1 MTPEEDK
8 VIDTTKVGVKDNFGA
23 PIAKSA
29 DRLERERVVSKE
41 PVRPDRAFTIP
52 KRGRYV
58 VTGGQ
63 VIKTTG
69 SDYISDTE
77 EEMYKQSAITEMHLQ
92 QAKVEQTR
100 ARLAGRPITLD
111 EAAQRVRIQDVDMR
125 VNPGT
130 GAAVQPGDT
139 YSKRPL
145 SPEEIEEQAA
155 ERFPIL
161 AMQAKVSGLSREE
174 QAAAISLP
182 LAIDVVRRIS
192 QTRNP
197 SRQQQIIN
205 TMGPDMQAL
214 VMDVYTAWQ
223 AEAEKNVEASAE
235 QRGSN
240 VITDVIG
247 FAWDYG
253 AGPILEGLFK
263 VAETGVRG
271 IATAAVLGNS
281 AIEGKGMDPI
291 EAWEAT
297 QPGVYD
303 PYMIEY
309 AKKQYGEE
317 TVDVILEALEVQD
330 SENPDEGIAKIWDR
344 YATEGDMERLSILEQ
359 AMSLSSYDKNT
370 MDAITYLAAS
380 DLGNIGN
387 RASWSGAMMMG
398 ISPISLEGS
407 EAAQSPLFT
416 GTRDTINVLS
426 LFAAD
431 PLSRGSAIL
440 KIYKIQKYGL
450 ARMSPEQIDKTFT
463 TGGVKNFF
471 DTFGTSL
478 AKADALAD
486 KTQSA
491 QMINSLRSQYKN
503 WLTPDAIEAMRKAKV
518 FSADDAANFY
528 KDARN
533 LELMIKGQRAKRA
546 DQVTIPHMV
555 KASAF
560 VKRASLVARGLT
572 YDRNSAKKID
582 EIFGEGVSSM
592 LPEEAIPVIISRL
605 AGPNGDK
612 FVGRML
618 SDFVYANGT
627 AKRTFLGSIIGTLTP
642 SGAKKYQTLSYGVGR
657 YGFKRKGGARERI
670 ERLARTQA
678 HVPDMSGG
686 LNIATGK
693 DAYKIRDLMLYGG
706 MPKYWADYSAE
717 LWKTMNA
724 GERKQFATGIGRS
737 VGYSLGVDIVDP
749 VTGAKLI
756 DNIVSGLR
764 PGELYSPNFVDMP
777 LISAGINKQ
786 AKTQSGNTKIFD
798 SFSRD
803 AKAAG
808 IKLDDPRGG
817 DFLASSVYQYRV
829 DKLSKSDKSV
839 KTRPGPNGKTFL
851 DLSDDY
857 TYQAYMKAFYPEVTD
872 DTVITLYRGLKDGE
886 DIFSTPGTGQAD
898 FASGLGSYWSTNPI
912 VAKGFGANSK
922 VVAIDVRFGD
932 IKNFEVSSSGKSKNT
947 ILGPLDEA
955 YGSEDAIILDYTK
968 IPDSVKQSVKTVD
981 IEVPTGSL
989 NYYDGFG
996 KMSKSA
1002 AVDRERALAVEAFD
1016 APMYNPS
1023 MLPDGTS
1030 AALYEYQMTDVI
1042 GFPNMAALDQ
1052 MSLRQSYLTALLGD
1066 NKTMTTITDYWTLG
1080 TIGGPRF
1087 FLRNGLED
1095 AGLYALTGGSWK
1107 DYRYGQL
1114 YSRAKREATQRVSAN
1129 ADDLRGQ
1136 KLGLVVTSTRYLG
1149 DALPKALNTLILP
1162 HIDEAER
1169 AAAKT
1174 MAANGDRSGL
1184 VALINKAFMR
1194 QKLLFINRPRNP
1206 ETIRY
1211 LDEAAEDGG
1220 FFSTMDSASET
1231 TENLASGSMV
1241 GMSGNNV
1248 NRAILNGEI
1257 QDVRGIILPYKS
1269 MDVRPDNPESIRAW
1283 FSNINAV
1290 VYGDGKGGQKTLSIL
1305 KSYHAAKTSGNANTI
1320 ERVTK
1325 EYADWLE
1332 ENATDAMKASAIYA
1346 TEGAGSMARR
1356 KLDDALRVFTS
1367 KNGEFNDELLD
1378 SIKQVKTAKDGTQYD
1393 SFALYDNVD
1402 GQLVP
1407 RITEETL
1414 LNMDMKPL
1422 SVLGVE
1428 NAMVPVT
1435 DKLPL
1440 TTRAWSAMGRSLAR
1454 LTREPIFIANY
1465 LDARKLYAP
1474 IEKKMAEEY
1483 GEAYAKKWAVR
1494 NGYDRAFDLTMS
1506 YVDDP
1511 NVRSQMAWGV
1521 RNVARFYR
1529 AQEDFFRRMMR
1540 TGRNN
1545 PMAIQRLNL
1554 AWHAMDETGFI
1565 HEDEMGDK
1573 YFMWPGNKVT
1583 INAINAITSK
1593 LGFNVL
1599 EGAGLADFSSKVTML
1614 TPSADPSGLA
1624 FTLAGPYAAV
1634 TYPALMAMF
1643 PALEEVQ
1650 SEVMGEYSVGR
1661 SAWDMAFPTMAK
1673 SLWDAGTVLA
1683 GRSTT
1688 AESQTMFAD
1697 SARAAIQIYA
1707 SSGRFDE
1714 NAIMSATDIGKMKDE
1729 LAVVGNDIAF
1739 YRAMTRPVS
1748 AAVMQLNPQTVTDF
1762 AKNMGIS
1769 GMHRLFIELLKV
1781 NDGDFELAMSKWIKG
1796 NPGLSIFTVS
1806 ENSNPDSFGSF
1817 DATKETQKFIEEN
1830 EELFKMSQVGSAF
1843 FAPQEGVQSLNAWKY
1858 LSAMGAKTTKSVD
1871 EYFNQ
1876 MVTSEGYAIYR
1887 NFQRQYYDLVESG
1900 DETADDKWTNAKKTL
1915 FLAYPMLES
1924 RIRGGNLSD
1933 RSIPNPADAR
1943 SEIEDIRT
1951 AVNWMDENG
1960 KLDERGVNARSVI
1973 KLYDQAK
1980 SQMQSL
1986 NPNDPAY
1993 DKNVARIRGLWKNA
2007 YAQSIN
2013 LYPQEDVQWRLL
2025 LNAVTDA
2032 LDTRIN

>member
-1 MTPEEDK
+1 MTPEDDK
-8 VIDTTKVGVKDNFGA
+8 IVDTTKVGVNNSFGA

-41 PVRPDRAFTIP
+41 PVRPDRTFTIP

-92 QAKVEQTR
+92 QAKIEQTR
-100 ARLAGRPITLD
+100 ARLAGNPITLD
-111 EAAQRVRIQDVDMR
+111 EAAQRVRIQDVDVR

-130 GAAVQPGDT
+130 GAAVQPGDI

-145 SPEEIEEQAA
+145 SPEEIQEQA
-155 ERFPIL
+155 EEKFPIL
-161 AMQAKVSGLSREE
+161 AMQAKVSGLSKEE
-174 QAAAISLP
+174 QSAVVSLP
-182 LAIDVVRRIS
+182 LAVDVVRRIS

-214 VMDVYTAWQ
+214 VMDIITAWQ

-235 QRGSN
+235 QSGGN
-240 VITDVIG
+240 AITDAIG
-247 FAWDYG
+247 FAWDR
-253 AGPILEGLFK
+253 AIGPTLELLFEA
-263 VAETGVRG
+263 AEVGVRG

-281 AIEGKGMDPI
+281 VIEGQGMDPI

-297 QPGVYD
+297 QPGVFD
-303 PYMIEY
+303 PYMVDY
-309 AKKQYGEE
+309 AKKRYGAE
-317 TVDVILEALEVQD
+317 TVDVILEALEVQN
-330 SENPDEGIAKIWDR
+330 SENPDEGIAKMWDK
-344 YATEGDMERLSILEQ
+344 YASEGDMERLSILEQ

-370 MDAITYLAAS
+370 MDAITYLASS
-380 DLGNIGN
+380 DLGNLGN
-387 RASWSGAMMMG
+387 RFSWSFLTMRGVDPNTPEGA
-398 ISPISLEGS
+398 
-407 EAAQSPLFT
+407 EAVQSPLFT
-416 GTRDTINVLS
+416 GTRDAVNVIS

-431 PLSRGSAIL
+431 PVSRGATIAN
-440 KIYKIQKYGL
+440 IYKIQKYGL
-450 ARMSPEQIDKTFT
+450 SKMSPEQIEKTFA

-471 DTFGTSL
+471 DTFGASL
-478 AKADALAD
+478 AKADSLAD

-533 LELMIKGQRAKRA
+533 LELMVKGQRAKRA

-555 KASAF
+555 KASAY
-560 VKRASLVARGLT
+560 VKRGSLVARGLT
-572 YDRNSAKKID
+572 YDRNSGKKID
-582 EIFGEGVSSM
+582 EIFGDGVSSM
-592 LPEEAIPVIISRL
+592 LPEEAIPIIIDRL
-605 AGPNGDK
+605 ASPNGDK

-627 AKRTFLGSIIGTLTP
+627 AKRTFLGKILGTT
-642 SGAKKYQTLSYGVGR
+642 GAKPYQSIRYGASR

-693 DAYKIRDLMLYGG
+693 DAYKIRDLMMYGG
-706 MPKYWADYSAE
+706 MPKYWADYSAQ

-764 PGELYSPNFVDMP
+764 PGELYSPNFIDMP

-786 AKTQSGNTKIFD
+786 AKVQSGNTKIFD
-798 SFSRD
+798 SLSRD

-817 DFLASSVYQYRV
+817 DTIAREVYNYRFN
-829 DKLSKSDKSV
+829 KLTKSDPKI
-839 KTRPGPNGKTFL
+839 KTINNKQF
-851 DLSDDY
+851 DFNDDY
-857 TYQAYMKAFYPEVTD
+857 TYQAYMRAFYPEVTD
-872 DTVITLYRGLKDGE
+872 DTVVTLYRGLKEGE
-886 DIFSTPGTGQAD
+886 DIFRTPGAGQAD
-898 FASGLGSYWSTNPI
+898 FAPGFGSYWSTNPV

-932 IKNFEVSSSGKSKNT
+932 IKNFEVSSGGKPKNT
-947 ILGPLDEA
+947 ILGPLDEV

-981 IEVPTGSL
+981 VEIPTGSL

-996 KMSKSA
+996 KMSKSVA
-1002 AVDRERALAVEAFD
+1002 AERERALAVEAFD

-1066 NKTMTTITDYWTLG
+1066 NKTMTTVTDYWTLG

-1114 YSRAKREATQRVSAN
+1114 YSRAKREATQRTVSKAGEV
-1129 ADDLRGQ
+1129 RGQ
-1136 KLGLVVTSTRYLG
+1136 KLGLAVTSLRYLG
-1149 DALPKALNTLILP
+1149 DSMPKALNSIILP
-1162 HIDEAER
+1162 HLDEAEI

-1174 MAANGDRSGL
+1174 MAANGDRSAL
-1184 VALINKAFMR
+1184 VSLISKAFMR
-1194 QKLLFINRPRNP
+1194 QKLLFINRPKNP
-1206 ETIRY
+1206 EVIRY
-1211 LDEAAEDGG
+1211 LDEAAEDAG
-1220 FFSTMDSASET
+1220 FFSMMDEASET

-1241 GMSGNNV
+1241 GISGSNV

-1257 QDVRGIILPYKS
+1257 QDVKGIILPYKS

-1283 FSNINAV
+1283 RNNINAI
-1290 VYGDGKGGQKTLSIL
+1290 VYGDGKSGQKTLSML
-1305 KSYHAAKTSGNANTI
+1305 KSYYAAKTSGNANAI

-1325 EYADWLE
+1325 EYAEWLE
-1332 ENATDAMKASAIYA
+1332 ENASDAMKSSAIYA

-1367 KNGEFNDELLD
+1367 KDGEFNDELLD
-1378 SIKQVKTAKDGTQYD
+1378 TIKQVKTAKDGTQYEA
-1393 SFALYDNVD
+1393 FTLYDTVD
-1402 GQLVP
+1402 GKLVD
-1407 RITEETL
+1407 RLTEETL
-1414 LNMDMKPL
+1414 LNMNKKPL
-1422 SVLGVE
+1422 SVLGVD
-1428 NAMVPVT
+1428 NVVIPTT

-1454 LTREPIFIANY
+1454 LTREPIFVANY

-1511 NVRSQMAWGV
+1511 NVRSQMAWSV
-1521 RNVARFYR
+1521 RNVSRFYR

-1573 YFMWPGNKVT
+1573 YFMWPGNKTT

-1614 TPSADPSGLA
+1614 TPSADPSGLPP
-1624 FTLAGPYAAV
+1624 TLAGPYAAL

-1643 PALEEVQ
+1643 PSLSEIQ

-1661 SAWDMAFPTMAK
+1661 SAWDMVFPTMAK

-1688 AESQTMFAD
+1688 AESETAFAD
-1697 SARAAIQIYA
+1697 SARAAVQIYA
-1707 SSGRFDE
+1707 ASGRFDE
-1714 NAIMSATDIGKMKDE
+1714 NKIMSATDIGKLKDE

-1739 YRAMTRPVS
+1739 YKAMTRPVS
-1748 AAVMQLNPQTVTDF
+1748 AAVMQLNPQSVTDF
-1762 AKNMGIS
+1762 AKSMGIS
-1769 GMHRLFIELLKV
+1769 GMRKLFIELLKV

-1830 EELFKMSQVGSAF
+1830 EELFKISQVGSAF

-1858 LSAMGAKTTKSVD
+1858 LASMGAKTTKSVD

-1876 MVTSEGYAIYR
+1876 MVTAQGYAMYR
-1887 NFQRQYYDLVESG
+1887 NLQRQYYDLVESG

-1960 KLDERGVNARSVI
+1960 KLDDRGKNAMSVI

-1980 SQMQSL
+1980 GQMQSL
-1986 NPNDPAY
+1986 NPQDPSY
-1993 DKNVARIRGLWKNA
+1993 DKSVSRIRGLWKNA
-2007 YAQSIN
+2007 YAQAIN

>member
-1 MTPEEDK
+1 
-8 VIDTTKVGVKDNFGA
+8 
-23 PIAKSA
+23 
-29 DRLERERVVSKE
+29 
-41 PVRPDRAFTIP
+41 
-52 KRGRYV
+52 
-58 VTGGQ
+58 
-63 VIKTTG
+63 
-69 SDYISDTE
+69 
-77 EEMYKQSAITEMHLQ
+77 
-92 QAKVEQTR
+92 
-100 ARLAGRPITLD
+100 
-111 EAAQRVRIQDVDMR
+111 
-125 VNPGT
+125 
-130 GAAVQPGDT
+130 
-139 YSKRPL
+139 
-145 SPEEIEEQAA
+145 
-155 ERFPIL
+155 
-161 AMQAKVSGLSREE
+161 
-174 QAAAISLP
+174 
-182 LAIDVVRRIS
+182 
-192 QTRNP
+192 
-197 SRQQQIIN
+197 
-205 TMGPDMQAL
+205 
-214 VMDVYTAWQ
+214 
-223 AEAEKNVEASAE
+223 
-235 QRGSN
+235 
-240 VITDVIG
+240 
-247 FAWDYG
+247 
-253 AGPILEGLFK
+253 
-263 VAETGVRG
+263 
-271 IATAAVLGNS
+271 
-281 AIEGKGMDPI
+281 
-291 EAWEAT
+291 
-297 QPGVYD
+297 
-303 PYMIEY
+303 
-309 AKKQYGEE
+309 
-317 TVDVILEALEVQD
+317 
-330 SENPDEGIAKIWDR
+330 
-344 YATEGDMERLSILEQ
+344 
-359 AMSLSSYDKNT
+359 
-370 MDAITYLAAS
+370 
-380 DLGNIGN
+380 
-387 RASWSGAMMMG
+387 
-398 ISPISLEGS
+398 
-407 EAAQSPLFT
+407 
-416 GTRDTINVLS
+416 
-426 LFAAD
+426 
-431 PLSRGSAIL
+431 
-440 KIYKIQKYGL
+440 
-450 ARMSPEQIDKTFT
+450 
-463 TGGVKNFF
+463 
-471 DTFGTSL
+471 
-478 AKADALAD
+478 
-486 KTQSA
+486 
-491 QMINSLRSQYKN
+491 
-503 WLTPDAIEAMRKAKV
+503 
-518 FSADDAANFY
+518 
-528 KDARN
+528 
-533 LELMIKGQRAKRA
+533 
-546 DQVTIPHMV
+546 
-555 KASAF
+555 
-560 VKRASLVARGLT
+560 
-572 YDRNSAKKID
+572 
-582 EIFGEGVSSM
+582 
-592 LPEEAIPVIISRL
+592 
-605 AGPNGDK
+605 
-612 FVGRML
+612 ML

-627 AKRTFLGSIIGTLTP
+627 AKRTFLGNIIGTLTP
-642 SGAKKYQTLSYGVGR
+642 SGAKKYQTLSYGAGR

-724 GERKQFATGIGRS
+724 GERKQFASGIGRS

-777 LISAGINKQ
+777 SITGAIKRQ
-786 AKTQSGNTKIFD
+786 ALDSGESI
-798 SFSRD
+798 
-803 AKAAG
+803 
-808 IKLDDPRGG
+808 DD
-817 DFLASSVYQYRV
+817 
-829 DKLSKSDKSV
+829 
-839 KTRPGPNGKTFL
+839 
-851 DLSDDY
+851 
-857 TYQAYMKAFYPEVTD
+857 
-872 DTVITLYRGLKDGE
+872 I
-886 DIFSTPGTGQAD
+886 
-898 FASGLGSYWSTNPI
+898 
-912 VAKGFGANSK
+912 
-922 VVAIDVRFGD
+922 
-932 IKNFEVSSSGKSKNT
+932 
-947 ILGPLDEA
+947 
-955 YGSEDAIILDYTK
+955 
-968 IPDSVKQSVKTVD
+968 
-981 IEVPTGSL
+981 
-989 NYYDGFG
+989 
-996 KMSKSA
+996 
-1002 AVDRERALAVEAFD
+1002 ERALAIKAFD

-1107 DYRYGQL
+1107 DFRYGQL

-1149 DALPKALNTLILP
+1149 DVLPKALNTIILP

-1169 AAAKT
+1169 VAAKT

-1184 VALINKAFMR
+1184 VSLINKAFMR
-1194 QKLLFINRPRNP
+1194 QKLIFINRPKNP

-1211 LDEAAEDGG
+1211 LDEAAEEGG
-1220 FFSTMDSASET
+1220 FFPTMDEASET
-1231 TENLASGSMV
+1231 TEDLASGSMI
-1241 GMSGNNV
+1241 GMSGSSV

-1257 QDVRGIILPYKS
+1257 RDVRGVILPYKNL
-1269 MDVRPDNPESIRAW
+1269 DVRPDNPESIRAW
-1283 FSNINAV
+1283 LSNINAV

-1414 LNMDMKPL
+1414 LNMNMKPL

-1428 NAMVPVT
+1428 NAMIPTT

-1554 AWHAMDETGFI
+1554 AWHALDETGFI

-1573 YFMWPGNKVT
+1573 YFVWPGNKVT

-1599 EGAGLADFSSKVTML
+1599 EGAGLADFSSKVTMF

-1688 AESQTMFAD
+1688 AESETAFAD
-1697 SARAAIQIYA
+1697 SARAAVQIYA
-1707 SSGRFDE
+1707 ASGRFDE
-1714 NAIMSATDIGKMKDE
+1714 NKIMSATDIGKLKDE

-1769 GMHRLFIELLKV
+1769 GMRKLFIELLKV

-1817 DATKETQKFIEEN
+1817 DATMETQKFIEEN

-1858 LSAMGAKTTKSVD
+1858 LAAMGAKTSKSVD

-1876 MVTSEGYAIYR
+1876 MVTSEGYARYR
-1887 NFQRQYYDLVESG
+1887 NLQSQYYDLVEQG
-1900 DETADDKWTNAKKTL
+1900 DETADDKWSNAKKKL
-1915 FLAYPMLES
+1915 FLTYPMLES

-1986 NPNDPAY
+1986 NPEDPAY
-1993 DKNVARIRGLWKNA
+1993 DKNVSRIRGLWKNA
-2007 YAQSIN
+2007 YAKAIN
-2013 LYPQEDVQWRLL
+2013 LYPQGDVQWRLL